1 MATFSANPLNKKEAD
16 MYAQAI
22 LPHDFNPYAPA
33 GGGHATRASRAP
45 RKPTL
50 RPETRR
56 KVVAALE
63 VTSWLAA
70 PVALAVYLF
79 AT

>member
-1 MATFSANPLNKKEAD
+1 MATFGANPLNKKEAD

-33 GGGHATRASRAP
+33 GGRRATRAP
-45 RKPTL
+45 RKPSL

-63 VTSWLAA
+63 LASWLAA
-70 PVALAVYLF
+70 PVALAAYLF